1 MTITYYTTLT
11 KQIQYILIKIKILQ
25 NYTLYVE
32 NNFYTLQI
40 ERYRVFCKKY
50 RFFYKKKKV
59 SNYKQ
64 LNEFYFFQKNLK
76 TQDIEEK
83 I

>member
-25 NYTLYVE
+25 NYTLYAE

-50 RFFYKKKKV
+50 RFFYKKRK
-59 SNYKQ
+59 
-64 LNEFYFFQKNLK
+64 
-76 TQDIEEK
+76 
-83 I
+83 

>member
-50 RFFYKKKKV
+50 RFFYKKRKK
-59 SNYKQ
+59 Y
-64 LNEFYFFQKNLK
+64 L
-76 TQDIEEK
+76 
-83 I
+83 

>member
-40 ERYRVFCKKY
+40 ERYRVF
-50 RFFYKKKKV
+50 
-59 SNYKQ
+59 
-64 LNEFYFFQKNLK
+64 L
-76 TQDIEEK
+76 
-83 I
+83 

>member
-25 NYTLYVE
+25 NYTLYIE
-32 NNFYTLQI
+32 NSIYTLQI
-40 ERYRVFCKKY
+40 ESYRVFC
-50 RFFYKKKKV
+50 KKKKV
-59 SNYKQ
+59 SNYKR
-64 LNEFYFFQKNLK
+64 LNKFYFFQKNLK